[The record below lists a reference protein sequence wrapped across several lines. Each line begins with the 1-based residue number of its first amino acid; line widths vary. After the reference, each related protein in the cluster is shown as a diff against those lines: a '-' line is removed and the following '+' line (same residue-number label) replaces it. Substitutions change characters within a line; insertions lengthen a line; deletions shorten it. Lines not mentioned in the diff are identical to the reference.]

1 MCGVC
6 VWHEYMCVCSSM
18 CVVFVYVCVHVC
30 VYMHVYLYMCVVCV
44 CMQIHLCV
52 SMNNMAGLWKSG
64 QFREV
69 CSLLPQGRF
78 LEWTQA
84 VRFNGRN
91 LSTEPSS
98 L

>member
-1 MCGVC
+1 MLVHLCVVCVCTLVYLCVVCVCGVC
-6 VWHEYMCVCSSM
+6 V
-18 CVVFVYVCVHVC
+18 
-30 VYMHVYLYMCVVCV
+30 CVVCV
-44 CMQIHLCV
+44 CMLIHLCV
-52 SMNNMAGLWKSG
+52 SRNNMAGLWKSG